1 MRDALRSAHL
11 RSLPDIE
18 RITRKLE
25 RRKATLMDLCR
36 LYQASAAMPT
46 LAAAL
51 ERCEGEY
58 AEYIRTKYAEELR
71 RCCNQDRL
79 GRFEALLEAAVDLSK
94 IPDEYVICA
103 SYDAELGEL
112 QKQKDALEDEIRGA
126 FADASDDLGMER
138 DKQLKLEHNNMHG
151 WFMRLT
157 KKDETSVRK
166 KLSVSYQI
174 LEAKKKSE
182 EEATPMNSHVSLT

>member
-1 MRDALRSAHL
+1 
-11 RSLPDIE
+11 
-18 RITRKLE
+18 
-25 RRKATLMDLCR
+25 MDLCR
-36 LYQASAAMPT
+36 LYQASAALPHM
-46 LAAAL
+46 AEAL
-51 ERCEGEY
+51 ERCEGRF
-58 AEYIRTKYAEELR
+58 ADFIRTKYADELKKFS
-71 RCCNQDRL
+71 DPSHL
-79 GRFEALLEAAVDLSK
+79 GRFEGLLEAAVDLSK

-112 QKQKDALEDEIRGA
+112 QKQKDVLEEDIRSA
-126 FADASDDLGMER
+126 FADASKDLGMER

-174 LEAKKKSE
+174 LEAKKDGTKFTNKKLRALSE
-182 EEATPMNSHVSLT
+182 QRVALDRSYEAKQRHLV